1 MGTMHKNEQQS
12 ASVNE
17 GTEYDHNH
25 IWQMQDIA
33 IVWLDSSTNNSH
45 DSYDTTTQLEYVLPE
60 INTFTDND
68 QCIEFIVDNF
78 DTKVYL
84 IISESVEQFIIP
96 CIHDI
101 PNIDSVVIFSDS
113 KDQYEQRIK
122 QWIKV
127 KGVCSDITRI
137 CRQITRLY
145 EFDDIPISFIPSGRK
160 PDQLDPTFMYTQ
172 IMKEILLTIEFEHK
186 HTQEFVDYCCHTSIG
201 DKIDHKKVKQLEDEY
216 HKDGA
221 IRWYTIEPFL
231 YRTLNR
237 ALQLMNGEVITLMGF
252 FIKDLHR
259 GIEQLH
265 QTQYGNACADRSFTV
280 YRGQVLTKKDF
291 DEMVK
296 LKGGLISFNNFL
308 STSRN
313 RDVALMFTS
322 TGGKSNDMV
331 GVLFV
336 MKVYP
341 NDSSTS
347 FASIKHLSQFE
358 DEDEVL
364 FSMHCICRIDGITPL
379 KEDDTAFEA
388 EMSLANKYDEELI
401 LLTKQIREETE
412 PDAAGWERLSS
423 VLTQIGQCDTAERIC
438 RVLLDKTLSQMNEAC
453 LQGLLGSIK
462 CRQGQYEEAINLYE
476 QSRKNLLKFF
486 PACHRIVATSYN
498 DIGLAYYGLG
508 DYPKALSS
516 YEQALRITLE
526 LCHFDHPDL
535 AKSYTNIGNVHYTM
549 GDHPNALSL
558 YKRALKLQQQ
568 SLPSNHP
575 NIASSCINIGCVYSD
590 MGSYPKALS
599 SYERA
604 IQIQLQSLPSNHPQ
618 VASSYNNIGNLNLR
632 MGNYPAA
639 LLAHKQALATFLQS
653 LPSYHPD
660 LASCYN
666 SIGIVYSRMND
677 YSEALLAHQQALKI
691 QQQSLSPIHL
701 DVSISYS
708 NISSA
713 HFRAGAHSEALLAH
727 EQALQLQLQ
736 SLPSNHPDIAS
747 SYINIGLAYYNLND
761 NTKALPLFEQALE
774 IQKQSLAPDHPC
786 VAATYTN
793 IGLVYFDK
801 YDRLMAL
808 SSYNQALKIQLK
820 SLPSN
825 HPDIAYTYNKI
836 GDVYFR
842 ANDYSTAYRF
852 YENALQIGE
861 KVLPPS
867 HSHLQLYQGNVQET
881 KKRL

>member
-1 MGTMHKNEQQS
+1 
-12 ASVNE
+12 
-17 GTEYDHNH
+17 
-25 IWQMQDIA
+25 MQDIP

-45 DSYDTTTQLEYVLPE
+45 DFYDTTTQLECILPE

-68 QCIEFIVDNF
+68 QCVEFIVDNF

-84 IISESVEQFIIP
+84 IISESIEQFIIP

-101 PNIDSVVIFSDS
+101 PNVDSIFIFSDS

-137 CRQITRLY
+137 CRQITRRY
-145 EFDDIPISFIPSGRK
+145 ESDDIPISVIPPGKK

-186 HTQEFVDYCCHTSIG
+186 HTKEFVDYCCHTSID

-216 HKDGA
+216 DKDAA

-237 ALQLMNGEVITLMGF
+237 ALRLMNGEVITLMGF

-265 QTQYGNACADRSFTV
+265 QTEYGDACADRSLTV

-291 DEMVK
+291 DEMAK

-308 STSRN
+308 STSKN
-313 RDVALMFTS
+313 RRVALMFTS

-336 MKVYP
+336 MKVDP
-341 NDSSTS
+341 NDSSTP

-364 FSMHCICRIDGITPL
+364 FSMHCVCRIDEITPL

-388 EMSLANKYDEELI
+388 EMSLANKYDEELL

-412 PDAAGWERLSS
+412 PDAAGWERLSL
-423 VLTQIGQCDTAERIC
+423 VLAQIGQCDTAERIC
-438 RVLLDKTLSQMNEAC
+438 KVLLDKTLSEMNEAC

-462 CRQGQYEEAINLYE
+462 CRQGQYEEAIKLYK
-476 QSRKNLLKFF
+476 QSRENLLKFF
-486 PACHRIVATSYN
+486 PACHPTVATSYS

-516 YEQALRITLE
+516 YEQALSIVHE
-526 LCHFDHPDL
+526 LRPRNHLNL
-535 AKSYTNIGNVHYTM
+535 AKSYTNIGNVHYVM
-549 GDHPNALSL
+549 GDHSNALSL
-558 YKRALKLQQQ
+558 YKQALKLQQQ

-575 NIASSCINIGCVYSD
+575 NIASSYINIGSVYSD
-590 MGSYPKALS
+590 MGSYLKALS

-604 IQIQLQSLPSNHPQ
+604 IQIQKQSLPSNHPQ
-618 VASSYNNIGNLNLR
+618 VASSYNNIGNVNLR

-639 LLAHKQALATFLQS
+639 LLAHEQALEIFLQS
-653 LPSYHPD
+653 LPLCHPD
-660 LASCYN
+660 VASCYN
-666 SIGIVYSRMND
+666 SIGVVYSRMD
-677 YSEALLAHQQALKI
+677 LYSEALSAHQQALKI

-708 NISSA
+708 SIGSA
-713 HFRAGAHSEALLAH
+713 HFRMGTHSEALSAH
-727 EQALQLQLQ
+727 EQALKIQLQ

-761 NTKALPLFEQALE
+761 KSNALSLFEQALE

-786 VAATYTN
+786 VAASYTN
-793 IGLVYFDK
+793 IGLVYFDL
-801 YDRLMAL
+801 YNYPAAL
-808 SSYNQALKIQLK
+808 SSYKQALEIQLK

-825 HPDIAYTYNKI
+825 HPDIAYTYNSI
-836 GDVYFR
+836 GDVYLM
-842 ANDYSTAYRF
+842 ANAYSTAYHF
-852 YENALQIGE
+852 YEHALQIGQ

-867 HSHLQLYQGNVQET
+867 HSHLQMYQRNVLET
-881 KKRL
+881 KNRL